1 MDIHVE
7 SDGKIPG
14 VLKSR
19 TANTEGQLNS
29 DTEIGE

>member
-14 VLKSR
+14 VLSR
-19 TANTEGQLNS
+19 IANTEGQLNS